1 MESASWMKLQSV
13 NLIVLETQL
22 EIYACSNVQSI
33 TSLTNLGKSFIY
45 NYYNKLC
52 RQYKYDFITN
62 FTRYKASSI
71 LNLEYT
77 DRETPFNVSFS
88 VRRCECDSVG
98 ACDWRGDRGH
108 CQEDFSF
115 PGLEQIESSSLLSSQ
130 KCRDLP
136 QTEIGF
142 WTCDAEQT
150 CSLV

>member
-1 MESASWMKLQSV
+1 MDHDRTDQKWFESWT
-13 NLIVLETQL
+13 IHGP
-22 EIYACSNVQSI
+22 
-33 TSLTNLGKSFIY
+33 TNHG
-45 NYYNKLC
+45 
-52 RQYKYDFITN
+52 
-62 FTRYKASSI
+62 
-71 LNLEYT
+71 
-77 DRETPFNVSFS
+77 ETPLNVNFS

>member
-1 MESASWMKLQSV
+1 MDQVKFRTPMNESM
-13 NLIVLETQL
+13 I
-22 EIYACSNVQSI
+22 
-33 TSLTNLGKSFIY
+33 LTLF
-45 NYYNKLC
+45 
-52 RQYKYDFITN
+52 
-62 FTRYKASSI
+62 
-71 LNLEYT
+71 
-77 DRETPFNVSFS
+77 PS

-142 WTCDAEQT
+142 WTCDANQT